1 MLSLGTLHWG
11 LKSAR
16 DLCLGTRAGVGHAK
30 SAPLLFPHV
39 PEWGGLGAAPFSA
52 ARREVR
58 MRECACARAR
68 RGAGAALP
76 GVEGHVGAKRR
87 AIGHGRR
94 MQGSL
99 WSAPSGGLL
108 LRHAEPAARGRA
120 AWRDLTPRTGGLRAP
135 VGPTHV
141 LCQPHVWAPGVGHI
155 RYMPHTCC
163 DVKPYAVKVHRGD
176 ELLLHCARVST
187 VSWSTE
193 AIKTVDEQ
201 AEGDG
206 SAEDREIFI
215 AATILRKNPATLG
228 MPSVCGCAP
237 CVAISWKRR
246 AMMLRREGLV
256 T

>member
-39 PEWGGLGAAPFSA
+39 PEWGGLGAALFSA

-120 AWRDLTPRTGGLRAP
+120 AWRDMTPHTGGLGAP
-135 VGPTHV
+135 VGSTHV

-187 VSWSTE
+187 VSRSTE
-193 AIKTVDEQ
+193 AIKTVDE

-206 SAEDREIFI
+206 SAEKI
-215 AATILRKNPATLG
+215 AKYRGRRYYGKNPATLG